1 MNFAFGL
8 DSFNHTIYAS
18 VRDFAGKE
26 TTAAVNFVINGPPQ
40 IQAANEYSVSEGDST
55 FTTSITIRDVDAL
68 DVSIRM
74 ISGEAVPPWIYLNSS
89 ATAIEGTTLPQLSPI
104 DGVINVNLNVI
115 PGNDFGLEGNQVLL
129 LEARDP
135 KTKITKPITI
145 RPKKSNTPSDFK
157 GICWV
162 NDRTFFYLIRLVQNL
177 KMYVL

>member
-1 MNFAFGL
+1 M
-8 DSFNHTIYAS
+8 
-18 VRDFAGKE
+18 
-26 TTAAVNFVINGPPQ
+26 
-40 IQAANEYSVSEGDST
+40 
-55 FTTSITIRDVDAL
+55 
-68 DVSIRM
+68 
-74 ISGEAVPPWIYLNSS
+74 
-89 ATAIEGTTLPQLSPI
+89 SPI

-162 NDRTFFYLIRLVQNL
+162 NDRTFLPHPFSTEPQNVCTVIGTSQEQFFCRTNSSVPLSIPENELSKFIALPKFYAKNYIEPNKLLFLKSILNRQDFLI
-177 KMYVL
+177 